1 MSDHNRPHI
10 VYTIPYSDYLLAQG
24 FKRVFM
30 FLVGVTI
37 VTNVFLWTLYLVTL
51 AVPAPILNQMMGKT
65 PEQVKAEAQ
74 NRATSDRRERWEKQ
88 EKIHQET
95 IAKERQKAYAAEAAR
110 KSQLELDKML
120 HNPVVSEETARLRAF
135 H

>member
-1 MSDHNRPHI
+1 MSDDNRPHI

-37 VTNVFLWTLYLVTL
+37 VTNVFLWTLHLITL

-65 PEQVKAEAQ
+65 PEQVRIEAQ
-74 NRATSDRRERWEKQ
+74 NKAISERRERWDKQ
-88 EKIHQET
+88 EKIRQET
-95 IAKERQKAYAAEAAR
+95 IAKDRQKAYSAEAAR
-110 KSQLELDKML
+110 KSKLELDKIIN
-120 HNPVVSEETARLRAF
+120 NPVVSEETARLRAF

>member
-1 MSDHNRPHI
+1 MSDNNRPHI

-65 PEQVKAEAQ
+65 PEQVRAEAR
-74 NRATSDRRERWEKQ
+74 NEATLERRERWEKQ
-88 EKIHQET
+88 EKIRQEA
-95 IAKERQKAYAAEAAR
+95 IAKARQKAYSAEAAR
-110 KSQLELDKML
+110 KSQIELDKML
-120 HNPVVSEETARLRAF
+120 HNPIVSEETARLRAF